1 VEEGWKA
8 EERKG
13 KERKGRKEMKEGRGG
28 GSNFDKT

>member
-1 VEEGWKA
+1 LGGGRMES
-8 EERKG
+8 RG